1 MPRRKSCLRKYRPFC
16 GRAGILF
23 EGFMSAMLTN
33 NNDTAKKIKIFD
45 ENYSK
50 SMIFDRLKQIRAF
63 HPITA

>member
-1 MPRRKSCLRKYRPFC
+1 
-16 GRAGILF
+16 
-23 EGFMSAMLTN
+23 MLTN

>member
-1 MPRRKSCLRKYRPFC
+1 
-16 GRAGILF
+16 
-23 EGFMSAMLTN
+23 MLTN

-63 HPITA
+63 HPITAWKGAL